1 MYTGGLS
8 VVVRA
13 LLRLAVAALILVG
26 PAALDRARADNPVA
40 IEFFYDDLAAQGQW
54 VRHPYYGMVW
64 YPASRDASWQPY
76 VSGQWVYT
84 EEYGWYWETDEP
96 WGWATYHYGR
106 WVYTAEYGW
115 VWVPDDAWGPAWV
128 EWRYGGGYV
137 GWAPMPP
144 EATWRRGTVVYVGA
158 DISAPRYQPSWVFVG
173 EADFARG
180 NIRARRVPPAR
191 NQAMLA
197 ATARVGNY
205 AALNGRI
212 VNRGVDVTQVSA
224 AAKVRIAP
232 ALVVHG
238 QTRPDV
244 GMRTVGRV
252 TIYQPSVAARAD
264 LRTSL
269 PERDAPRFDT
279 GDRVDV
285 RPSLPDLGGSVGG
298 SASGGIGIGRG
309 AVAASSAAAFASAGR
324 LARGRPP

>member
-1 MYTGGLS
+1 
-8 VVVRA
+8 
-13 LLRLAVAALILVG
+13 
-26 PAALDRARADNPVA
+26 
-40 IEFFYDDLAAQGQW
+40 
-54 VRHPYYGMVW
+54 
-64 YPASRDASWQPY
+64 
-76 VSGQWVYT
+76 
-84 EEYGWYWETDEP
+84 
-96 WGWATYHYGR
+96 
-106 WVYTAEYGW
+106 
-115 VWVPDDAWGPAWV
+115 
-128 EWRYGGGYV
+128 
-137 GWAPMPP
+137 
-144 EATWRRGTVVYVGA
+144 
-158 DISAPRYQPSWVFVG
+158 
-173 EADFARG
+173 
-180 NIRARRVPPAR
+180 
-191 NQAMLA
+191 MLA
-197 ATARVGNY
+197 ATARVGSY

-232 ALVVHG
+232 AVVVHG

-244 GMRTVGRV
+244 GIRTVGRV